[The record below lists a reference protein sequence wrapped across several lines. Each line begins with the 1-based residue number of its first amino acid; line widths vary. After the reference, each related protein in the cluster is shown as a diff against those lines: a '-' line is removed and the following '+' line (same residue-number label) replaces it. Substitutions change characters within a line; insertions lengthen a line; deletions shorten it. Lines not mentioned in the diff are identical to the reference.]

1 MDWKCFTNKQ
11 KKLGLY
17 GIIKYFRL
25 CKKERR
31 NNLLSLKAMKLKN
44 LFFVPVILLL
54 ILSACQS
61 NTYSPKPKGYFRI
74 EYPKKEYTTFNTT
87 APFTFEYP
95 LYAKMEIDQGKNSEK
110 YWYNLHFNQFN
121 GFLHLTYYDV
131 SSKAEFDEMIEDAR
145 KLAFKH
151 TIKASAIDQKMI
163 NYSDRKVYGI
173 YYAIEGNTASS
184 VQFFLTDSAKHYFR
198 GALYFNERP
207 QYDSIEPVVKFIK
220 KDIDKLISTFKWKN

>member
-1 MDWKCFTNKQ
+1 
-11 KKLGLY
+11 
-17 GIIKYFRL
+17 
-25 CKKERR
+25 
-31 NNLLSLKAMKLKN
+31 MKLKQ
-44 LFFVPVILLL
+44 LICVPFVLLL
-54 ILSACQS
+54 FITACQDHD
-61 NTYSPKPKGYFRI
+61 YSPKPKAYFRI
-74 EYPKKEYTTFNTT
+74 VFPKKVYTTFTKPV
-87 APFTFEYP
+87 PFTFKYP
-95 LYAKMEIDQGKNSEK
+95 TYSVIEQDQSRDAQKN
-110 YWYNLHFNQFN
+110 WYNLHFKQFN

-131 SSKAEFDEMIEDAR
+131 SGKSEYDEMVEDAR

-163 NYSDRKVYGI
+163 NFPDRKVYGV

-220 KDIDKLISTFKWKN
+220 KDIDTLISTFRWKN